1 MDERASNI
9 EKARMKVRFLKQA
22 TDGGDTFQAGEER
35 IFPAA
40 DGMQLVLN
48 GYAEIVLEAP
58 ASRREK
64 AISNNYETR

>member
-1 MDERASNI
+1 MAERASNI
-9 EKARMKVRFLKQA
+9 EKAPMKVRFLKQA
-22 TDGGDTFQAGEER
+22 TDGRDTFQAGEER
-35 IFPAA
+35 ILPAA

-64 AISNNYETR
+64 AIFKNYETR